1 MLKMTMIII
10 MDIMRNMMRKLH
22 LNLSLLVTN
31 VKVMLILALEL

>member
-10 MDIMRNMMRKLH
+10 MDIMRNMMRKLD

-31 VKVMLILALEL
+31 VKVMLILASEL